1 MPIGYEEVVKT
12 VVFDVIDI
20 DDGLI
25 YKLEVLKS
33 NNGFK
38 GQLFRL
44 DTFSLQ
50 STFTENKPD
59 ESIYILDN
67 HSHLV
72 DLDDKFFDNPQS
84 CIDYVANALEE
95 NFYQVVP

>member
-1 MPIGYEEVVKT
+1 MPIRYEEVVKII
-12 VVFDVIDI
+12 VFDVIDTD

-25 YKLEVLKS
+25 YRLEVLKS

-59 ESIYILDN
+59 ESIYVLDT
-67 HSHLV
+67 HSHSV
-72 DLDDKFFDNPQS
+72 DLDDKFFDDPQS
-84 CIDYVANALEE
+84 CIDYVASALEE
-95 NFYQVVP
+95 NFH